1 MYLLANPDS
10 ETLARFEALVRPM
23 FKLIHALSLKNTNL
37 RTTRDL
43 LLPKL
48 ISGELD
54 VSDLPEPESVAA

>member
-1 MYLLANPDS
+1 
-10 ETLARFEALVRPM
+10 M

-37 RTTRDL
+37 RTARDL